1 MARRLL
7 TTPCTLCQGSGRLF
21 YGQDEGKMCP
31 ACNGSGNTPPGRFGL
46 LQQLLPVICLAGL
59 ALAAYLLDWL

>member
-1 MARRLL
+1 MAPRLL
-7 TTPCTLCQGSGRLF
+7 TQTCAQRQGSGRLF
-21 YGQDEGKMCP
+21 YGRDDEKTCP
-31 ACNGSGNTPPGRFGL
+31 ACNGSGNTPPGPLGL